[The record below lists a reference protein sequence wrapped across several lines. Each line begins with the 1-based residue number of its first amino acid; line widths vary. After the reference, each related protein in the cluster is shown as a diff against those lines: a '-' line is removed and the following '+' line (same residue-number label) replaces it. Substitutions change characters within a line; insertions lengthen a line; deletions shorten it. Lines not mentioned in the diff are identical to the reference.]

1 MADNQKRVLPV
12 AVSPQEIREGYT
24 TLSRCYAIAEGIFE
38 KGLRRKGLKLL
49 SLRPGEVVLEI
60 GFGTGYSLKEM
71 ASSVGKNGKAYGI
84 DITPQMLEITTKR
97 LKRAGLGERVELYE
111 GDARKMPYED
121 GKFDAVYMAG
131 TLELFD
137 TPDIPRVLKEIKRVL
152 KVGGRLCLASLTK
165 EAREGSLFVRFYEW
179 LHLKIPKYFNC
190 RPIYPAESLKNAGYR
205 IIKTDDFAI
214 ARLVPW
220 QLVLVKSE
228 KE

>member
-1 MADNQKRVLPV
+1 VADNQKRVLPV
-12 AVSPQEIREGYT
+12 AVSPQEIREGYAA
-24 TLSRCYAIAEGIFE
+24 LSRCYAIAEGIFE
-38 KGLRRKGLKLL
+38 KGLRRRGLKLL

-152 KVGGRLCLASLTK
+152 KVGGRLCLVSLTK
-165 EAREGSLFVRFYEW
+165 EAREGSLFVRIYEW

-190 RPIYPAESLKNAGYR
+190 RPIYPAESLKNAGYK

-228 KE
+228 KK